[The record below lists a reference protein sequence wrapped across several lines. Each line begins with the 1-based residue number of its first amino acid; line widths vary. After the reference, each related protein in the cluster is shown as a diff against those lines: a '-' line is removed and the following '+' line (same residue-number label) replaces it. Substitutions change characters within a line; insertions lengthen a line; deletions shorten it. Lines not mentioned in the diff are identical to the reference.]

1 MRRIEVP
8 QPAAN
13 PANDP
18 PGVGLV
24 FVEFEELGVAKQAQ
38 VMLLGI
44 KGSGCRVERC
54 GVPSGWGRCVLWP
67 REKSKLC

>member
-1 MRRIEVP
+1 MAQLALSRYGEVRRIEVP

-24 FVEFEELGVAKQAQ
+24 FVEFEQLEVAKQAQ
-38 VMLLGI
+38 V
-44 KGSGCRVERC
+44 
-54 GVPSGWGRCVLWP
+54 GVC
-67 REKSKLC
+67 C